1 MNHGPTLQQ
10 GSSGPDVRR
19 LQRLLV
25 MLKDLDYVQIDGA
38 FGPKT
43 AAAVVAFQ
51 QGAGLAADGIAGP
64 KTWQALP
71 SDPHTAQI
79 GRGAHGTVVTALQH
93 GLRKYGGPSTPTD
106 PGPADGAFGTKTEHA
121 VKAYQSE
128 RGVAPDG
135 IVGDA
140 TWWVPAGA
148 MGATLASL
156 SALTT

>member
-1 MNHGPTLQQ
+1 MNHGPTLHQ

-25 MLKDLDYVQIDGA
+25 MLKDLDYLQIDGV
-38 FGPKT
+38 FGAKT
-43 AAAVVAFQ
+43 KAAVAAFQ

-64 KTWQALP
+64 MTWQALP
-71 SDPHTAQI
+71 SDPNTPQV

-93 GLRKYGGPSTPTD
+93 GLRTYGGPAAPTD

-121 VKAYQSE
+121 VKAYQSA
-128 RGVAPDG
+128 RGVASDG

-140 TWWVPAGA
+140 TWWVPSGGG
-148 MGATLASL
+148 GATLASL